1 VFRLIEV
8 LGKIRITGVIRVISV
23 LSVNRADLQAKVELP
38 ELLAL
43 VHYLNQDG

>member
-1 VFRLIEV
+1 MFRVIKV

-23 LSVNRADLQAKVELP
+23 LSVNRADLQTKVELS

-43 VHYLNQDG
+43 LDYLNQDG